1 MIAKTNR
8 LNIDGKYNIALQ
20 DISGSTI
27 TINSGL
33 SPELMYLFEQIDS
46 WITNQNEIKSLNIIV
61 IASTK
66 SRLSEVFKSENI
78 RVDIPYQRYS
88 NEPSDWQPFNN
99 QENILDI
106 LTQYQN
112 LGYKLRALF
121 IDSIKIDDET
131 KNNLTLD
138 SEKFILIADGLSFYI
153 PENSTFASAFDH
165 PASGGC
171 LLPICET
178 YKPELKEL
186 ILQKIKSTLKVC
198 YHSYFHRFDSC
209 IEHIDIGIS
218 NKSILFRK
226 LSNLAIT
233 KFGIKPISN
242 LGKRYSYLANT
253 KTTNQI

>member
-1 MIAKTNR
+1 MIAKTNK

-20 DISGSTI
+20 DISGSAI

-33 SPELMYLFEQIDS
+33 SPELVQLFDQIGS
-46 WITNQNEIKSLNIIV
+46 WITNKDEINSLKIIV

-66 SRLSEVFKSENI
+66 PRLSEVLKSENI
-78 RVDIPYQRYS
+78 RLDIPYLRYS
-88 NEPSDWQPFNN
+88 DEPSDWQPFNN
-99 QENILDI
+99 QEKILDI
-106 LTQYQN
+106 LTEYQN
-112 LGYKLRALF
+112 LGYKLQALF
-121 IDSIKIDDET
+121 IDSIGIDDIT
-131 KNNLTLD
+131 KNDLTID

-153 PENSTFASAFDH
+153 SENSTFATVFDH

-171 LLPICET
+171 LLPICEK
-178 YKPELKEL
+178 YKPELKEF

-242 LGKRYSYLANT
+242 LGKRYSYLSNT
-253 KTTNQI
+253 KTTNY